1 MYIEDCFNL
10 GYIAK
15 LHGFKGEVSLFLDVT
30 DAGNYTDLKL
40 VYMELDSQLIPF
52 VIENVKFMPK
62 GLATIKLKGIDSEA
76 KAKELVKKRA
86 YLPLTMLP
94 ELGDTEFY
102 DHEIINFSVIDKKE
116 GKIGIVEQV
125 IDLPSNPLLQIL
137 DGEKEVLV
145 PLIPGL
151 VTHVNRKEKI
161 LEIDTPEGL
170 LELYR

>member
-1 MYIEDCFNL
+1 
-10 GYIAK
+10 
-15 LHGFKGEVSLFLDVT
+15 
-30 DAGNYTDLKL
+30 
-40 VYMELDSQLIPF
+40 
-52 VIENVKFMPK
+52 
-62 GLATIKLKGIDSEA
+62 
-76 KAKELVKKRA
+76 
-86 YLPLTMLP
+86 MLP

-125 IDLPSNPLLQIL
+125 IDLPSNPLLQII

-161 LEIDTPEGL
+161 LEINTPEGL